1 MIEIKPSL
9 PSPLLFPAC
18 PCDKVVVEDMFFL
31 GMHTLAKCQCPNS
44 SSRYYHTLPVAHT
57 NGYPIVFSED
67 GQQAHYAPEAAD
79 WLARPLLKAFFQ
91 EMSIPVVV
99 RKITYKTYLSV
110 VILNCLD
117 NCYGHMLYKL
127 FHATRYLAEHTDLG
141 LIVLVPRSLLWLV
154 PEGVAEVWWIDVP
167 LRSLHQRLE
176 GLDAFIK
183 EEMKR
188 FRKVYLSEASTQLD
202 RNQVQIAQFTKVNPF
217 PLNQFR
223 ALPPTI
229 TFVCREDRFWL
240 NSQPDYYLYLA
251 AIKFNFLRYTRWYF
265 VYRQNALIRQTVQ
278 RIKEHLPQAN
288 FIAVGL
294 GQTGSLGK
302 LVQDAR
308 TVGNMSA
315 ATERRWCQYYA
326 ASHVVIGVHGSGM
339 MIPSATAAAFINL
352 LPQHKLLHLGEDS
365 INSNAHL
372 PFFASRFL
380 PLPASARLVAQHV
393 LDVIQSLT
401 NKSVY

>member
-9 PSPLLFPAC
+9 PSPSLFSAC
-18 PCDKVVVEDMFFL
+18 PCDSVVVEDVFFL
-31 GMHTLAKCQCPNS
+31 GMHTLAKCRCTDSQ
-44 SSRYYHTLPVAHT
+44 SRYYHTLPVAHT
-57 NGYPIVFSED
+57 NGYPIAFSEN

-91 EMSIPVVV
+91 ETSIPVVV
-99 RKITYKTYLSV
+99 RKITYKTYPSV

-127 FHATRYLAEHTDLG
+127 FHATRYLSEHTDRG

-188 FRKVYLSEASTQLD
+188 FRKVCLSEASTQLD
-202 RNQVQIAQFTKVNPF
+202 RNQVQIAQFTRVNPF
-217 PLNQFR
+217 PLDQFR

-251 AIKFNFLRYTRWYF
+251 AIKFNFLRYTRWYL
-265 VYRQNALIRQTVQ
+265 VYRQNALIRQTVR

-288 FIAVGL
+288 FVAVGL

-308 TVGNMSA
+308 TVGNVSA
-315 ATERRWCQYYA
+315 TTERCWCQYYA
-326 ASHVVIGVHGSGM
+326 VSHVVIGVHGSGM
-339 MIPSATAAAFINL
+339 LIPSATAAAFINL
-352 LPQHKLLHLGEDS
+352 LPRHKLPHLGEDS

-380 PLPASARLVAQHV
+380 PLPASARLVAQQA
-393 LDVIQSLT
+393 LDIIRSFPQQ
-401 NKSVY
+401 